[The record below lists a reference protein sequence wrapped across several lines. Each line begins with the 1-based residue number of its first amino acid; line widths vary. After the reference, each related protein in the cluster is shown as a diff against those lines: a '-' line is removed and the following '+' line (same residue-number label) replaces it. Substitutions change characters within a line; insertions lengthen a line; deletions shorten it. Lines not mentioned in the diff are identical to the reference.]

1 MINTGIDIIMRQVYD
16 WRTLIVKVNYRKIT
30 PEESEIIKDIDKI
43 GRESG
48 NYKAINGVQR

>member
-1 MINTGIDIIMRQVYD
+1 MRQVYD